1 MLFPE
6 VRIKNIIEIRSI
18 DAINPEYVLAVPA
31 LLQALIYDQT
41 AFGKLESILMDLPE
55 NEFPWYQQVA
65 VRDGLSGQVNKVNFS
80 KFCKNLVEMAL
91 ENLNLSEGCA
101 LALFF
106 DDYTRHGISPA
117 DLVLDRYFS
126 IDKNALKWIN
136 EELRSDEA
144 KQSSFINLPCDF
156 HEKSISLVQN

>member
-1 MLFPE
+1 
-6 VRIKNIIEIRSI
+6 
-18 DAINPEYVLAVPA
+18 
-31 LLQALIYDQT
+31 
-41 AFGKLESILMDLPE
+41 
-55 NEFPWYQQVA
+55 
-65 VRDGLSGQVNKVNFS
+65 
-80 KFCKNLVEMAL
+80 MAL

-126 IDKNALKWIN
+126 TDKNALKWID

-144 KQSSFINLPCDF
+144 KQSSFINFPCDF

>member
-1 MLFPE
+1 
-6 VRIKNIIEIRSI
+6 
-18 DAINPEYVLAVPA
+18 
-31 LLQALIYDQT
+31 
-41 AFGKLESILMDLPE
+41 
-55 NEFPWYQQVA
+55 
-65 VRDGLSGQVNKVNFS
+65 
-80 KFCKNLVEMAL
+80 MAL

-126 IDKNALKWIN
+126 TDKNSLKWID

-156 HEKSISLVQN
+156 HEKSFSLVQN